1 MKITVCKD
9 EHAFDV
15 AAAWRIIGQMLTK
28 PDAVIGLSTG
38 QTTKNMHAIVS
49 DIYSRYPFDT
59 SRITLLNVDE
69 LTNLPRSYAGC
80 CYTMIREQIA
90 DPLGIPEERFIM
102 PQTISDDYEAECRNF
117 QALEDRGG
125 IDLQMLGLATTATS
139 ASTSPG
145 PPSAAKPWVSPMDP
159 IFEARVRKET
169 GVGPD
174 HELGGLTLGVR
185 TIMHAKHIIL
195 IAKGAHKAEMV
206 EKDAPGPR
214 HRGHPTSVPAA
225 ASQPRIPAGCRG
237 CQICNG
243 SCISRLKPAGYCF
256 GAVPP
261 AIFISPIKSSYLPQG
276 AMPSMGKNL
285 TSFLFPGFCF

>member
-38 QTTKNMHAIVS
+38 QTTRNMPAIVS

-59 SRITLLNVDE
+59 SRVTLFNVDE

-117 QALEDRGG
+117 QKALEDRGG
-125 IDLQMLGLATTATS
+125 IDLQMLGLGYNGHIGINQ
-139 ASTSPG
+139 PG
-145 PPSAAKPWVSPMDP
+145 TPFGSETWVSPMDP

-206 EKDAPGPR
+206 EKMLRGPV
-214 HRGHPTSVPAA
+214 TED
-225 ASQPRIPAGCRG
+225 IPASVLQLHPNCEFLLDAEAAKYVMALYG
-237 CQICNG
+237 Q
-243 SCISRLKPAGYCF
+243 
-256 GAVPP
+256 
-261 AIFISPIKSSYLPQG
+261 
-276 AMPSMGKNL
+276 NL
-285 TSFLFPGFCF
+285 TAFLFPGFCF